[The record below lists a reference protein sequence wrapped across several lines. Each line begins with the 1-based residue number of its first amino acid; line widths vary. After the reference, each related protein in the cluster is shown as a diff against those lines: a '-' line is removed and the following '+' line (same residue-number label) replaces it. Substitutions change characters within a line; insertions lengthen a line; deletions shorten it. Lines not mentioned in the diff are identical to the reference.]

1 MKVID
6 YNPASKIPD
15 FTEHAFNTSVII
27 AIWESTY
34 SLFFS
39 YVIKSDNNIFKFR
52 GSSKS
57 KSNSNSPFYGR
68 MITWSD
74 SINSGHTLL
83 HLITKDY
90 IDRSYGGEYPWKVK
104 YYIVDQLS
112 ELMEVMNM
120 YSVHDLLLGEI
131 LKRFQEVN
139 NGPR

>member
-1 MKVID
+1 MKTID

-15 FTEHAFNTSVII
+15 FTERTFNNSVII

-74 SINSGHTLL
+74 SINNGKTLL
-83 HLITKDY
+83 HLLERDWEG
-90 IDRSYGGEYPWKVK
+90 RVYPQSDPWNVK
-104 YYIVDQLS
+104 YYIVENLSDLMSILNRYNVDGQLRT
-112 ELMEVMNM
+112 ELLSRFKEV
-120 YSVHDLLLGEI
+120 S
-131 LKRFQEVN
+131 R
-139 NGPR
+139 

>member
-6 YNPASKIPD
+6 YDPTSKIPD
-15 FTEHAFNTSVII
+15 FKECDFNTSII
-27 AIWESTY
+27 LGIWESTC
-34 SLFFS
+34 SLFVN
-39 YVIKSDNNIFKFR
+39 YVIKTNLGFQFR

-57 KSNSNSPFYGR
+57 KTTSNSYGR
-68 MITWSD
+68 VITWSD

-83 HLITKDY
+83 HLITRDY
-90 IDRSYGGEYPWKVK
+90 VGRTRPREYGDYPWKVK